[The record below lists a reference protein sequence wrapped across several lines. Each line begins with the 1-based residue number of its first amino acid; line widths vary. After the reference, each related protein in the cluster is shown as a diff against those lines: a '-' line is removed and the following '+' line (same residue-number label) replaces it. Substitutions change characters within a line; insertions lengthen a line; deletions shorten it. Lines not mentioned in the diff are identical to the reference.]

1 MPKCSCCGVK
11 LREAEVY
18 YVCMEWKRKGYRF
31 CGDCVMSKKARAW
44 VVLGHPT

>member
-11 LREAEVY
+11 LREDEVY

-31 CGDCVMSKKARAW
+31 CRDCVMSKKARAW
-44 VVLGHPT
+44 VVLGHPS